1 MKKSGLPE
9 VLDLTPNTPLKI
21 MDQRFSGPKSWIKEE
36 LSELDWKIKF
46 TMKAL
51 EEIHSMTGRISAN
64 PLPIHLREPGEFEIP
79 ELRRIFSKA
88 KLNLEQ
94 GCGFC
99 VIERMPM
106 EEFSEEKL
114 VGCYWILSQLI
125 GRTVGQKWDGTMIYT
140 VTDTG
145 QSFRYGVRGSYT
157 NVQLFFHNDNA
168 FGISLPEYV
177 GLFCKI
183 WL

>member
-21 MDQRFSGPKSWIKEE
+21 MDQRFSGPKAWISEK
-36 LSELDWKIKF
+36 LSEADWKINF
-46 TMKAL
+46 TRKAL
-51 EEIHSMTGRISAN
+51 EEIRTMTDMISAN

-88 KLNLEQ
+88 KYILDQ

-106 EEFSEEKL
+106 EEIREEEL
-114 VGCYWILSQLI
+114 VECYWILSQLI
-125 GRTVGQKWDGTMIYT
+125 GRTVAQKW
-140 VTDTG
+140 
-145 QSFRYGVRGSYT
+145 
-157 NVQLFFHNDNA
+157 L
-168 FGISLPEYV
+168 SL
-177 GLFCKI
+177 I
-183 WL
+183 HI